1 MKPSIELCDQG
12 ESARLDAFLVERI
25 YEFNAR
31 ATGYVDGRLIAGRI
45 VDDAGDVVAGFSGHT
60 WGGCCVLTNVW
71 VHESLRGRGY
81 GRALLLAAEAEA
93 VRRRCEQVVLAT
105 HDFQAPGF
113 YAKLGYEAY
122 GRVEGTPRGSGQT
135 WFKKSLA

>member
-1 MKPSIELCDQG
+1 VKPSIELCDQG

-113 YAKLGYEAY
+113 YERMGYA
-122 GRVEGTPRGSGQT
+122 RRAVIEGQPRGHADIV
-135 WFKKSLA
+135 FVKRL